1 MPKQKIA
8 AYVSFPKCKAVPIEK
23 LRRFFNLYLEEY
35 LDVELTA
42 VYVDIAGKGYSRGDK
57 TAYKQLLADKADGQ
71 FDSVLV
77 PSCTHLSRCY
87 VEAYQDV
94 KTLMAEPHPVA
105 VNLMHENIWVNSED
119 SLLAL
124 QFHITC
130 MEEFYHLRKNAS
142 KLRKLYKTANQVK
155 GTAS

>member
-1 MPKQKIA
+1 MAKHKIA
-8 AYVSFPKCKAVPIEK
+8 VYVSFPKGKAVPIEK

-35 LDVELTA
+35 LDVELTQI
-42 VYVDIAGKGYSRGDK
+42 YVDVAGNGYSRGDK
-57 TAYKQLLADKADGQ
+57 TAYKQLLADKADGK

-87 VEAYQDV
+87 VDSYQDI

-105 VNLMHENIWVNSED
+105 VNLMHENIWVNSDE

-130 MEEFYHLRKNAS
+130 MEQVHHLHENAL
-142 KLRKLYKTANQVK
+142 KLRKLYKTANQTK
-155 GTAS
+155 GAAS